1 MLVTLLGYSNISWS
15 RSSGGGYTNGYR
27 TRASGSQRD
36 LKYHGKTFF
45 QTWKAKAKEVQE
57 KIMCPF
63 RIAYLQLNEIVLN
76 TGIDIRAVES
86 DGLPSVHT
94 GNKREAR
101 ILKQPLGL

>member
-1 MLVTLLGYSNISWS
+1 MSLCLGIATAAGLEALEVVIPMDIGRERLAAREISNIM
-15 RSSGGGYTNGYR
+15 
-27 TRASGSQRD
+27 A
-36 LKYHGKTFF
+36 KHFF